1 MKKKNKKIKNQNK
14 KRKTLEILEY
24 GLWLLPLS
32 LAPDDSDD
40 DGRGEKGASA
50 VCITRRGRKCD
61 KWRGGQPS
69 RQPTSPDGNWS
80 PRLDHRIDA
89 PAWLEQVKPF
99 LIWTWGSGRFFKPTR
114 ESLCGSTSMEIRRI
128 VSWSNS
134 FVEDMVYCS
143 SAQWLTV

>member
-1 MKKKNKKIKNQNK
+1 MKKKNKKIKNKNK

-32 LAPDDSDD
+32 LAPDGSDD
-40 DGRGEKGASA
+40 DGRGE
-50 VCITRRGRKCD
+50 RGRLPSASLGEDANVIKR
-61 KWRGGQPS
+61 RGGQPS
-69 RQPTSPDGNWS
+69 RQATSPDGNWS

-89 PAWLEQVKPF
+89 PTWLEQVKPF
-99 LIWTWGSGRFFKPTR
+99 LICTCGSGRFFKPPR

-143 SAQWLTV
+143 SAQ